1 MLRLGVDVGGTDTD
15 AVLLDTVQG
24 IVAAVKRPTTPD
36 VTRGIHLAIEGVL
49 AHLHSVTDDV
59 QAVSIAPKHFVNALV
74 ERDPIRLDRVA
85 IIRLCGPF
93 THGTPPFVA
102 FPLHL
107 RSFLEGPSFLLSGGL
122 QIDGS
127 EISPVDLSQVESACT
142 EIAKRNIRAVVVS
155 SVFAPID
162 FTIKQEEHAASL
174 VCNALKDVDVVC
186 SKDVAHIGLL
196 ERENAAILN
205 ASLLRYMKKTVSGFQ
220 HAARNMRLNC
230 PRVHYQQRRDASE
243 WL

>member
-36 VTRGIHLAIEGVL
+36 VTRGIQLAIEGVGT
-49 AHLHSVTDDV
+49 HLHSVDYV
-59 QAVSIAPKHFVNALV
+59 QAISIAFVNALI
-74 ERDPIRLDRVA
+74 ERDPIRLD
-85 IIRLCGPF
+85 P
-93 THGTPPFVA
+93 

-107 RSFLEGPSFLLSGGL
+107 RSLLEGPSFLLSGGL

-127 EISPVDLSQVESACT
+127 KISPVEPSQVESACT
-142 EIAKRNIRAVVVS
+142 EIAKRNIHAVVVS

-162 FTIKQEEHAASL
+162 FAIKQEEHVASL

-205 ASLLRYMKKTVSGFQ
+205 ASLLRYAKKTVSGFQ
-220 HAARNMRLNC
+220 HAARNI
-230 PRVHYQQRRDASE
+230 
-243 WL
+243 